1 MKRRQFFG
9 AAAGAVGAALAARAF
24 PTMELPVALRE
35 SPGTPPAGTDSFYLD
50 AHTHPRSQAL
60 IDFRASRARGPETPV
75 DGAELVRRMD
85 ADGIRRAFVLSTAY
99 QMASDVNAH
108 AVDEEEERRR
118 LSGENDYTAAQCA
131 RFPNRL
137 IPFLSVNPKRSYA
150 VAEIDRCIDQHQMR
164 GLKLHLWNSMVDT
177 RQAESLNQLRRVV
190 SHAAERGLPVLAH
203 IFVGAVTD
211 YGPDD
216 TERFVREIVEPL
228 PSLKI
233 CFAHLAGAGRFLP
246 VIQRCF
252 ERLIDLCGP
261 DSRTATRVWV
271 DMAAIFPTTP
281 SEQEKLLALLP
292 RWGLDRVLWG
302 SDSLPNAVSQSR
314 AACPLDDAAWAVI
327 ERQRGERFVA

>member
-1 MKRRQFFG
+1 VRRRDFLS
-9 AAAGAVGAALAARAF
+9 AAAGAAGAALAARAF
-24 PTMELPVALRE
+24 PTTTLPVAPGAPLRTR
-35 SPGTPPAGTDSFYLD
+35 SLNSDSFYLD

-60 IDFRASRARGPETPV
+60 IDYRASQARGPEMPV
-75 DGAELVRRMD
+75 GGAELVRRMD

-108 AVDEEEERRR
+108 AVDEAEEQRR
-118 LSGENDYTAAQCA
+118 LSAENDYTAVECA

-137 IPFLSVNPKRSYA
+137 VPFLSVNPKRSYA
-150 VAEIDRCIDQHQMR
+150 VAEIDRCIDKHRMR
-164 GLKLHLWNSMVDT
+164 GMKLHLWNSMVDT
-177 RQAESLNQLRRVV
+177 RQAEPLNQLRRVV
-190 SHAAERGLPVLAH
+190 AHAAERGLPVLAH
-203 IFVGAVTD
+203 IFVGAVKD

-261 DSRTATRVWV
+261 NSPTAARVWV
-271 DMAAIFPTTP
+271 DMAAIFPITP
-281 SEQEKLLALLP
+281 SEQEKLVALLP
-292 RWGLDRVLWG
+292 RWGFDRILWG
-302 SDSLPNAVSQSR
+302 SDSLPNAVAQSR

-327 ERQRGERFVA
+327 ERQRGEGFT